1 MRYPDCLIAHTPQLK
16 YDTGLIQINAA
27 STATSKIHTNLNSK
41 ITIMFIQHIVGLFTD
56 PVEQWKKIRTQHNSA
71 GGGSVAHVFL
81 LAAIPAISGY
91 IGTTQVGWRIG
102 VGEPIRITG
111 DSAFAIAIIYYLA
124 LLIGVFS
131 IGWVIHLLGKA
142 YEVEKPLP
150 MCIALAAY
158 TATPLFLI
166 GLMEIYPV
174 LWLNMLLGLPALA
187 YTVYLLYSGL
197 PIMMDISPE
206 RGFLYS
212 SAVLAVGLIA
222 LVSLLGMTA
231 LLWGMGLQ
239 PIFAN

>member
-1 MRYPDCLIAHTPQLK
+1 
-16 YDTGLIQINAA
+16 
-27 STATSKIHTNLNSK
+27 
-41 ITIMFIQHIVGLFTD
+41 MFIQHIVGLFTD
-56 PVEQWKKIRTQHNSA
+56 PMHQWEKIREQHQSA
-71 GGGSVAHVFL
+71 DGGSVAHIFV

-124 LLIGVFS
+124 LLVGVFT

-142 YEVEKPLP
+142 YEVEKPLSL
-150 MCIALAAY
+150 CIALAAY
-158 TATPLFLI
+158 AATPLFLI
-166 GLMEIYPV
+166 GIMEVYPV

-197 PIMMDISPE
+197 PIMMEISAE

-212 SAVLAVGLIA
+212 SAVLAVGLISLVA
-222 LVSLLGMTA
+222 LLAMTA

-239 PIFAN
+239 PVFTN

>member
-1 MRYPDCLIAHTPQLK
+1 
-16 YDTGLIQINAA
+16 
-27 STATSKIHTNLNSK
+27 
-41 ITIMFIQHIVGLFTD
+41 MFIQHIIGLLTD
-56 PVEQWKKIRTQHNSA
+56 PTSEWEKIREQQKSNDKR
-71 GGGSVAHVFL
+71 GVGFVFI

-111 DSAFAIAIIYYLA
+111 DSAISIAIIYYLA
-124 LLIGVFS
+124 LVVGVFT

-142 YEVEKPLP
+142 YEVVKPLP
-150 MCIALAAY
+150 LCIALAAY

-166 GLMEIYPV
+166 GLMEVYPV

-197 PIMMDISPE
+197 PIMMEIPAE

-212 SAVLAVGLIA
+212 SAVLAVGLIS

-239 PIFAN
+239 PVFTS

>member
-1 MRYPDCLIAHTPQLK
+1 
-16 YDTGLIQINAA
+16 
-27 STATSKIHTNLNSK
+27 
-41 ITIMFIQHIVGLFTD
+41 MFIQHIVGLFID
-56 PVEQWKKIRTQHNSA
+56 PMRQWEKIREQHKSA
-71 GGGSVAHVFL
+71 DGGSVAHIFV

-124 LLIGVFS
+124 LLVGVFT

-142 YEVEKPLP
+142 YEVEKPLSL
-150 MCIALAAY
+150 CIALAAY
-158 TATPLFLI
+158 AATPLFLI
-166 GLMEIYPV
+166 GIMEVYPV

-197 PIMMDISPE
+197 PIMMEISAE

-212 SAVLAVGLIA
+212 SAVLAVGLISLVA
-222 LVSLLGMTA
+222 LLAMTA

-239 PIFAN
+239 PVFTY

>member
-1 MRYPDCLIAHTPQLK
+1 
-16 YDTGLIQINAA
+16 
-27 STATSKIHTNLNSK
+27 
-41 ITIMFIQHIVGLFTD
+41 MFIQHIVGLFID
-56 PVEQWKKIRTQHNSA
+56 PMRQWEKIRDQHKSA
-71 GGGSVAHVFL
+71 DGGSVAHIFV

-124 LLIGVFS
+124 LLVGVFT

-142 YEVEKPLP
+142 YEVEKPLSL
-150 MCIALAAY
+150 CIALAAY
-158 TATPLFLI
+158 AATPLFLI
-166 GLMEIYPV
+166 GLMEVYPV

-197 PIMMDISPE
+197 PIMMEISAE

-212 SAVLAVGLIA
+212 SAVLAVGLISLVA
-222 LVSLLGMTA
+222 LLAMTA

-239 PIFAN
+239 PVFTN

>member
-1 MRYPDCLIAHTPQLK
+1 
-16 YDTGLIQINAA
+16 
-27 STATSKIHTNLNSK
+27 
-41 ITIMFIQHIVGLFTD
+41 MFIQHIIGLFSNPTN
-56 PVEQWKKIRTQHNSA
+56 EWEKIREQQKSSDRS
-71 GGGSVAHVFL
+71 GVGFVFI

-102 VGEPIRITG
+102 VGDPIRITG
-111 DSAFAIAIIYYLA
+111 ESAISIAIIYYLA
-124 LLIGVFS
+124 LIIGVFS

-150 MCIALAAY
+150 LCIALAAY

-166 GLMEIYPV
+166 GIMQVYPV
-174 LWLNMLLGLPALA
+174 LWLNMLLGLPVLA

-197 PIMMDISPE
+197 PIMMEIPAE

-212 SAVLAVGLIA
+212 SAILAVGLVA
-222 LVSLLGMTA
+222 LVSLLAMTA

-239 PIFAN
+239 PVFTN

>member
-1 MRYPDCLIAHTPQLK
+1 
-16 YDTGLIQINAA
+16 
-27 STATSKIHTNLNSK
+27 
-41 ITIMFIQHIVGLFTD
+41 MFIQHIVGLFTD
-56 PVEQWKKIRTQHNSA
+56 PMRQWEKIREQHTSA
-71 GGGSVAHVFL
+71 EGGSVAHIFL
-81 LAAIPAISGY
+81 LAAIPAVSGY

-124 LLIGVFS
+124 LLVGIFS

-142 YEVEKPLP
+142 YEVQKPLP
-150 MCIALAAY
+150 LCIALAAY
-158 TATPLFLI
+158 AATPLFLI
-166 GLMEIYPV
+166 GLMQVYPV

-197 PIMMDISPE
+197 PIMMEIPPE
-206 RGFLYS
+206 KGFLYS

-222 LVSLLGMTA
+222 LVSLLAMTA

-239 PIFAN
+239 PVFTS

>member
-1 MRYPDCLIAHTPQLK
+1 
-16 YDTGLIQINAA
+16 
-27 STATSKIHTNLNSK
+27 
-41 ITIMFIQHIVGLFTD
+41 MFIQHIIGLFTD
-56 PVEQWKKIRTQHNSA
+56 PTAEWEKIREQQKSTEKR
-71 GGGSVAHVFL
+71 GVGFVFV

-111 DSAFAIAIIYYLA
+111 ESAISIAIIYYLA
-124 LLIGVFS
+124 LIVGVFT

-142 YEVEKPLP
+142 YEVVKPLP
-150 MCIALAAY
+150 LCIALAAY

-166 GLMEIYPV
+166 GIMEVYPV

-197 PIMMDISPE
+197 PIMMEIPAE

-212 SAVLAVGLIA
+212 SAVLAVGLIS

-239 PIFAN
+239 PVFTQ

>member
-1 MRYPDCLIAHTPQLK
+1 
-16 YDTGLIQINAA
+16 
-27 STATSKIHTNLNSK
+27 
-41 ITIMFIQHIVGLFTD
+41 MFIQHLIGLFTD
-56 PVEQWKKIRTQHNSA
+56 PTREWEKIRDQQKNNS
-71 GGGSVAHVFL
+71 GSPAAHVFI
-81 LAAIPAISGY
+81 LALIPAISGY

-111 DSAFAIAIIYYLA
+111 DSAFSIAVIYYLA
-124 LLIGVFS
+124 LLVGIFS

-142 YEVEKPLP
+142 YEVERPLP
-150 MCIALAAY
+150 LCIALAAY

-166 GLMEIYPV
+166 GIMQVYPV

-197 PIMMDISPE
+197 PVMMEIPVE

-212 SAVLAVGLIA
+212 SAVLAVGLVA
-222 LVSLLGMTA
+222 LVALLAMTA

-239 PIFAN
+239 PVFTY

>member
-1 MRYPDCLIAHTPQLK
+1 
-16 YDTGLIQINAA
+16 
-27 STATSKIHTNLNSK
+27 
-41 ITIMFIQHIVGLFTD
+41 MFIQHIIGLFTD
-56 PVEQWKKIRTQHNSA
+56 PTVEWEKIREQQKSSEKR
-71 GGGSVAHVFL
+71 GVGFVFV

-111 DSAFAIAIIYYLA
+111 ESAISIAIIYYLA
-124 LLIGVFS
+124 LIVGVFT

-142 YEVEKPLP
+142 YEVVKPLP
-150 MCIALAAY
+150 LCIALAAY

-166 GLMEIYPV
+166 GIMEVYPV

-197 PIMMDISPE
+197 PIMMEISAE

-212 SAVLAVGLIA
+212 SAVLAVGLVS

-239 PIFAN
+239 PVFTN